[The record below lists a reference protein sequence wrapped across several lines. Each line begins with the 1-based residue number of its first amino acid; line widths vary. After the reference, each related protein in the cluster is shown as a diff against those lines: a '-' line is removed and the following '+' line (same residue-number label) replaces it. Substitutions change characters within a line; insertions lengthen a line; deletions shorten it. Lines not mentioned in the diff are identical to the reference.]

1 MKPPT
6 VLRHTY
12 LVAKTCK
19 TVWSWTRVS
28 HGTRSSNAKTGM
40 LSQDLRRRK
49 SQRRRLFLT
58 RGPLIQGSR
67 SQSLDMLTCM
77 LMNGL
82 LCPRGVVLQGVV
94 LQGVVLQLPKGPVTA
109 ARRSR
114 LLFILSHTIIELHLG
129 PNLWIHF
136 QSPFLP
142 TIRETSQPPGQH
154 PAWAAV
160 KQLGKP

>member
-6 VLRHTY
+6 VLGHTHP
-12 LVAKTCK
+12 VAKTCK

-28 HGTRSSNAKTGM
+28 HSTRSSNAKIGT

-49 SQRRRLFLT
+49 SQRKGLFLT
-58 RGPLIQGSR
+58 QGPLIQGPR
-67 SQSLDMLTCM
+67 SQSLEMSTCM
-77 LMNGL
+77 LIIGL
-82 LCPRGVVLQGVV
+82 LCP
-94 LQGVVLQLPKGPVTA
+94 QGVVLQLPKGPVTA

-114 LLFILSHTIIELHLG
+114 LLYILLHTITELLLG
-129 PNLWIHF
+129 PNLWLHF

-154 PAWAAV
+154 PAWAAI